1 MIDYL
6 GVKID
11 PAEVD
16 RKEVAKFCVGFLNTT
31 KNALFDVKTAASPAA
46 IENVN
51 FDAGEY
57 ITTKVRC
64 ALRKYCKIR
73 GEKLTL
79 EEWEELYKKIKPDIE
94 RCAEEWRKGNK
105 NFIIKDLWRNTN

>member
-1 MIDYL
+1 
-6 GVKID
+6 
-11 PAEVD
+11 
-16 RKEVAKFCVGFLNTT
+16 LNTT
-31 KNALFDVKTAASPAA
+31 KNALFAVKTSASPAA

-51 FDAGEY
+51 FDTGEY

-94 RCAEEWRKGNK
+94 ICAEEWRKGNK
-105 NFIIKDLWRNTN
+105 IIIINDLWRNTN

>member
-6 GVKID
+6 GVIIE
-11 PAEVD
+11 PAEAD
-16 RKEVAKFCVGFLNTT
+16 GKEVAKFGVGFLNTT
-31 KNALFDVKTAASPAA
+31 KNALFKIKTSASPVA
-46 IENVN
+46 IENTD

-64 ALRKYCKIR
+64 GLRKYCKIR
-73 GEKLTL
+73 GEKLTV
-79 EEWEELYKKIKPDIE
+79 EEWEELYKKIKPDIK

-105 NFIIKDLWRNTN
+105 NFIIRDLWRNTN

>member
-6 GVKID
+6 GIILE
-11 PAEVD
+11 PAEAD
-16 RKEVAKFCVGFLNTT
+16 GKEIAKFGVGFLNTT
-31 KNALFDVKTAASPAA
+31 RNALFQIKTSALPAA
-46 IENVN
+46 IENTE
-51 FDAGEY
+51 FDAAEY
-57 ITTKVRC
+57 ISTKVRC

-79 EEWEELYKKIKPDIE
+79 EEWEELYKKIKPDVE

-105 NFIIKDLWRNTN
+105 IIITNDLWRNTN

>member
-6 GVKID
+6 GVKIE
-11 PAEVD
+11 PAEAD
-16 RKEVAKFCVGFLNTT
+16 GKEIAKFSVGFLSTT
-31 KNALFDVKTAASPAA
+31 RNALFQIKAPASPLA
-46 IENVN
+46 IENPN

-57 ITTKVRC
+57 FTTKVRC
-64 ALRKYCKIR
+64 ALHKYCRVR

-94 RCAEEWRKGNK
+94 KCAEEWRKGNK